1 MKRLF
6 RGLRDKPPDAAY
18 DAVIIGAG
26 IGGLI
31 CANLLARE
39 GLRVLLTEQ
48 HYMVGG
54 YCSTFRRK
62 GYTFDAATHFYPLLG
77 NPATI
82 TGRLLLD
89 LGITNGWVKMDPVDH
104 FHFPDGSS
112 FAVPADF
119 DVYLKRVKAEF
130 PEEAAALNKFFA
142 VVREVYM
149 FGLLSYFR
157 WRDSDRLE
165 PYRRMTVRQALDQH
179 FRNEKLKLLLAA
191 DCGHWGSPPSRTS
204 FVFDSMLRLSYFLGN
219 YYPRGGSQAFADELA
234 LRFEE
239 CGGNR

>member
-6 RGLRDKPPDAAY
+6 RGLRGKPPNNSY

-39 GLRVLLTEQ
+39 GLSVLLTEQ

-82 TGRLLLD
+82 TG
-89 LGITNGWVKMDPVDH
+89 
-104 FHFPDGSS
+104 
-112 FAVPADF
+112 
-119 DVYLKRVKAEF
+119 
-130 PEEAAALNKFFA
+130 KF
-142 VVREVYM
+142 
-149 FGLLSYFR
+149 L
-157 WRDSDRLE
+157 
-165 PYRRMTVRQALDQH
+165 
-179 FRNEKLKLLLAA
+179 
-191 DCGHWGSPPSRTS
+191 
-204 FVFDSMLRLSYFLGN
+204 FDSMLRLSYFLGN

-239 CGGNR
+239 RGGHILMGSTVRGILARNKRSEEHTSELQSR